1 MLGGEGCVGGNNRV
15 DDGGVADGVGLG
27 VGGGGGG
34 SDVAS
39 FHALE
44 DGYGG
49 MRLGGFGVVLGVL
62 GLVLGGEDAWAWR
75 RVL

>member
-1 MLGGEGCVGGNNRV
+1 M

-62 GLVLGGEDAWAWR
+62 GLVLGGGCVGMEESVVGGHV
-75 RVL
+75 RVDCGCG